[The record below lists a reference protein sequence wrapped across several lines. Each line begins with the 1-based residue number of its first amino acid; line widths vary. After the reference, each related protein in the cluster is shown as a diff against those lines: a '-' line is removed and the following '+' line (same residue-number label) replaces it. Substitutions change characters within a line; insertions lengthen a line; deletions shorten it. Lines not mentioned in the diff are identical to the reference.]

1 MTNRLSELAKRVE
14 ELSGPDREVDAE
26 ICIAISRY
34 ASARA
39 AFLHDGDIPSSAHNS
54 RVVVLRNTIAN
65 HFSTI
70 TPPPYTASIDA
81 AMTLIPKNLF
91 WSIAYGQMTEAEP
104 LGACVIRTR
113 GTLKVVAEA
122 EAATVEIATVIAA
135 LKSRATSQSGE

>member
-54 RVVVLRNTIAN
+54 RHVD
-65 HFSTI
+65 H
-70 TPPPYTASIDA
+70 
-81 AMTLIPKNLF
+81 
-91 WSIAYGQMTEAEP
+91 
-104 LGACVIRTR
+104 
-113 GTLKVVAEA
+113 VAEVVDYNKHKGTFIA
-122 EAATVEIATVIAA
+122 ECPSGNRAIALCAAA
-135 LKSRATSQSGE
+135 LRALASEKSS